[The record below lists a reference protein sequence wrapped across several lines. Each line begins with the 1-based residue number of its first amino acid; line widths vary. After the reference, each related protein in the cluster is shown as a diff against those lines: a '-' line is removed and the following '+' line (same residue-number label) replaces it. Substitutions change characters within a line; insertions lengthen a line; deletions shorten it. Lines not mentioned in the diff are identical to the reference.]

1 LIVESTALTD
11 DCANNSKL
19 SAVPTNLKPETWNLK
34 LFNMYFDENFD
45 VIVIGAG
52 HAGCE
57 AASAA
62 ARLGAET
69 ALVTI
74 NLDLIGQMSCNPAIG
89 GIAKGHLVREID
101 ALGGIMGRVID
112 RTGIQFRLLNRSRG
126 PAVQSPRAQADRALY
141 RTEMRRVL
149 EATPNLHL
157 RQGIVVDFVIKDGAV
172 CGIELQDSR
181 KFGAKAVVVATGT
194 FLNGTIHTGRRTFS
208 AGRAGEPAS
217 IELAESLKTLG
228 FPVGRLKTGTP
239 PRLDGRTIDW
249 DAFERQPADEKPVAF
264 SFATDK
270 IEQPQI
276 DCYIGYTS
284 DELHNKIRDNL
295 HQSPLYSGKIKGI
308 GPRYCPS
315 IEDKV
320 VKFADKDR
328 HQLFLEPEGHNTNEV
343 YLNGFS
349 TSLPADLQQELVR
362 MVDGFENVRMI
373 RPGYAIEYDYVD
385 PRQLKPTM
393 ETTRVSGL
401 FFAGQLNGTTG
412 YEEAACQGLMAG
424 INAALQTQGRDSFRL
439 RRDEAYIGVLID
451 DLIQHG
457 VDEPYRIFTSRAEA
471 RLTLRHDNADSRLS
485 PKGHDIGLLGDTD
498 WERFNQR
505 RDNLA
510 TLRNALDFTR
520 FKRSDVVYQSLC
532 QTLGAND
539 LGDSVTLSH
548 LAQRQGVD
556 SEMILRL
563 LPKDLRSTTKLSD
576 LESALADSL
585 YSGYINS
592 HNTANARVNLY
603 DALKVPDNFNFKGI
617 SGLSNEMV
625 ERLERARPQT
635 FGQARK
641 INGLTPA
648 ALSTLLVHLSAK
660 SDAAKTV

>member
-1 LIVESTALTD
+1 
-11 DCANNSKL
+11 
-19 SAVPTNLKPETWNLK
+19 
-34 LFNMYFDENFD
+34 MFDEKFD

-69 ALVTI
+69 ALITI
-74 NLDLIGQMSCNPAIG
+74 NLDLIGQMSCNPAVG
-89 GIAKGHLVREID
+89 GIAKGHVVREID

-126 PAVQSPRAQADRALY
+126 PAVQSPRAQADRSLY

-157 RQGIVVDFVIKDGAV
+157 RQGVVVDLIVENNVVIGVDM
-172 CGIELQDSR
+172 QDTR
-181 KFGAKAVVVATGT
+181 RFGAKAVVVATGT
-194 FLNGTIHTGRRTFS
+194 FLNGTIHTGRQTFS

-217 IELAESLKTLG
+217 IELAEALKTHG

-249 DAFERQPADEKPVAF
+249 DAFEPQPADEKPVAF
-264 SFATDK
+264 SFATER

-276 DCYIGYTS
+276 QCFIGYTS
-284 DELHNKIRDNL
+284 ERLHQSIRDNL

-349 TSLPADLQQELVR
+349 TSLPSALQLELLQ
-362 MVDGFENVRMI
+362 MVPGFENVQII
-373 RPGYAIEYDYVD
+373 RPGYAIEYDFVD
-385 PRQLKPTM
+385 PRELRPTM
-393 ETTRVSGL
+393 ESTRMKGL
-401 FFAGQLNGTTG
+401 FLAGQINGTTG

-424 INAALQTQGRDSFRL
+424 MNAAFTVQGRRPFVL
-439 RRDEAYIGVLID
+439 RRDEAYIGVLVD

-457 VDEPYRIFTSRAEA
+457 VDEPYRLFTSRAEA
-471 RLTLRHDNADSRLS
+471 RLTLRHDNADHRLS
-485 PKGHDIGLLGDTD
+485 PLGREAGLLGDTD
-498 WERFNQR
+498 WERFNAR
-505 RDNLA
+505 RDRIA
-510 TLRNALDFTR
+510 QLRNALDFTR
-520 FKRSDVVYQSLC
+520 FKRSSPEYAAVSQLLD
-532 QTLGAND
+532 AD
-539 LGDSVTLSH
+539 LGDAFTLSQ
-548 LAQRQGVD
+548 LSMRPGVQRELV
-556 SEMILRL
+556 ERL
-563 LPKDLRSTTKLSD
+563 LPVDVCDGVLETDLHT
-576 LESALADSL
+576 ALADSL
-585 YSGYINS
+585 YAGYVAKQKVVS
-592 HNTANARVNLY
+592 ERVNHH
-603 DALKVPDNFNFKGI
+603 DALRVPEAFQFGSI
-617 SGLSNEMV
+617 SGLSHEMV
-625 ERLERARPQT
+625 ERLERARPQN
-635 FGQARK
+635 FGQVRK

-648 ALSTLLVHLSAK
+648 ALSTVLVHLTAYKPQEASAN
-660 SDAAKTV
+660 